1 MLMLTAGQAPRGL
14 AVTTTAT
21 QRAQGFGLFI
31 GKGLLSE
38 LGFDSGGEER
48 LTVQSGQ
55 QVTEAGK
62 PTYDVEY
69 KLDKNWSVIGEYDRF
84 GDYDLDAKWKVYSR

>member
-1 MLMLTAGQAPRGL
+1 MLTAGQAPRGL

-21 QRAQGFGLFI
+21 QRAQGFGSFI

-48 LTVQSGQ
+48 LTW
-55 QVTEAGK
+55 TKRPAG
-62 PTYDVEY
+62 YGSRQADV
-69 KLDKNWSVIGEYDRF
+69 
-84 GDYDLDAKWKVYSR
+84 